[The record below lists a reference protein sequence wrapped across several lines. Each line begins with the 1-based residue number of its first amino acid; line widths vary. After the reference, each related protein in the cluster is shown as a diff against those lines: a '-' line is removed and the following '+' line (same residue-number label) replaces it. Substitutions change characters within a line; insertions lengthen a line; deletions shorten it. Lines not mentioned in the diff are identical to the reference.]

1 MSFIFIDESGDL
13 GTKSSSSRYFVI
25 AAIKIDDS
33 RKLER
38 LVNKIRKIS
47 KNEIGYMNELKGFNL
62 PNDIIKKIFKNLNKF
77 DYDTFIVVFD
87 KSNRYKLKDIDNNLL
102 YDLIASELANLIN
115 INEHTFIFVDKTK
128 NKDNEIKNFNKMFTD
143 NLCNY
148 KNYSVSL
155 NHVNSMNFKGL
166 QIADLISWSIF
177 QSVEHEN
184 DEFINLIKNKTIKKV
199 F

>member
-1 MSFIFIDESGDL
+1 MSFIYIDESGDL
-13 GTKSSSSRYFVI
+13 GTKSSSSRYFVMV
-25 AAIKIDDS
+25 AIKIDDS
-33 RKLER
+33 RKLEI

-77 DYDTFIVVFD
+77 DYETFIVVFD

-115 INEHTFIFVDKTK
+115 INEHTFVFVDKTK

-184 DEFINLIKNKTIKKV
+184 DEFIDLIKNKTIKKV